1 MKFSSRV
8 DIAAPAEFVFDQLA
22 DFSTFERAARRKGV
36 SLRRTDTLAA
46 PGAGTAWDI
55 GFRFRGRLR
64 QLNAEITRF
73 ERPAA
78 LDYVGSSHGFE
89 LGLALQIVAPAEGR
103 SRLHVALEAK
113 PRTLGAR
120 LLLQSAKLGRG
131 RIEHRF
137 DERIATFGAA
147 LGARFA
153 ATQGAA

>member
-1 MKFSSRV
+1 MKFSGRA

-46 PGAGTAWDI
+46 PGAGMAWDI

-64 QLNAEITRF
+64 QLSAEITRF

-78 LDYVGSSHGFE
+78 LDYFGKSHGFE
-89 LGLALQIVAPAEGR
+89 LSLTLQIVEPATGR
-103 SRLHVALEAK
+103 ARLHVTLEAK

-131 RIEHRF
+131 RLEHRF
-137 DERIATFGAA
+137 EERIAAFGSA